1 MVDRSNPNQN
11 LPPRQDAAGM
21 QYFHH
26 SDTSVAFRV
35 RPYPDR
41 LAAKSG
47 DHTVTYGEF
56 NQLANPIA
64 WAISE
69 KTPALQLVRLP

>member
-1 MVDRSNPNQN
+1 
-11 LPPRQDAAGM
+11 M

-26 SDTSVAFRV
+26 SDTAVAIRV
-35 RPYPDR
+35 RPHPDR

-56 NQLANPIA
+56 NQLANRIA
-64 WAISE
+64 WAILE
-69 KTPALQLVRLP
+69 KRPARQLGRLP